1 MKNLL
6 FYFLCSQFLICQIP
20 QDKKII
26 SSLYVYDLDSRKS
39 SLLFKEERH
48 FEAPNWSKDGNYLYI
63 NSQGKLEKYD
73 LKGNNLGVINTGNLD
88 KLNNDH
94 GISFDG
100 KFLFFSSGKN
110 EIQGH
115 SSYIYSI
122 PLAGGSPKLL
132 TKFSPS
138 YWHGVS
144 ADGKYIVYCAERDGN
159 YDVYK
164 LNSEGG
170 VEVRLTFDDGLD
182 DGPEYSP
189 DGKYIIYCAE
199 RDGNYDVYKLNSEGG
214 VEVRLTFDDGLD
226 DGPEYSPDGKY
237 IYFNSY
243 RSGKMQIWRM
253 NSKGSDAEQ
262 ITFDKYSNWFPHISP
277 KNDLAVIISY
287 IEDQKQLHP
296 FGKNVKLRLINLN
309 TKKVTDLTDIFYGGQ
324 GTINVNSWNPDGT
337 KFSYVKYSLEDL

>member
-1 MKNLL
+1 M
-6 FYFLCSQFLICQIP
+6 
-20 QDKKII
+20 
-26 SSLYVYDLDSRKS
+26 
-39 SLLFKEERH
+39 
-48 FEAPNWSKDGNYLYI
+48 
-63 NSQGKLEKYD
+63 
-73 LKGNNLGVINTGNLD
+73 
-88 KLNNDH
+88 
-94 GISFDG
+94 
-100 KFLFFSSGKN
+100 
-110 EIQGH
+110 
-115 SSYIYSI
+115 
-122 PLAGGSPKLL
+122 
-132 TKFSPS
+132 
-138 YWHGVS
+138 
-144 ADGKYIVYCAERDGN
+144 
-159 YDVYK
+159 
-164 LNSEGG
+164 
-170 VEVRLTFDDGLD
+170 
-182 DGPEYSP
+182 
-189 DGKYIIYCAE
+189 YCAE

-337 KFSYVKYSLEDL
+337 KFSYVKYSLKDIE

>member
-26 SSLYVYDLDSRKS
+26 SSLYVYDLDSKKS
-39 SLLFKEERH
+39 TLLFKEERH

-100 KFLFFSSGKN
+100 KILFFSSGKN

-122 PLAGGSPKLL
+122 PLAGGTPKLL

-144 ADGKYIVYCAERDGN
+144 ADGKYIV
-159 YDVYK
+159 
-164 LNSEGG
+164 
-170 VEVRLTFDDGLD
+170 
-182 DGPEYSP
+182 
-189 DGKYIIYCAE
+189 YCAE

-277 KNDLAVIISY
+277 KNDLAVIIPPIFALIKVSSRASSRSSTSCLDRSNPSVAFSSPRLAFSNPSVAFSNPSMVFFRAISPRLY
-287 IEDQKQLHP
+287 CNCRTSICERVDEP
-296 FGKNVKLRLINLN
+296 CSNNVSSSLSLRIMS
-309 TKKVTDLTDIFYGGQ
+309 F
-324 GTINVNSWNPDGT
+324 
-337 KFSYVKYSLEDL
+337 KFAS

>member
-39 SLLFKEERH
+39 TLLFKEERH

-132 TKFSPS
+132 TEFSPS

-144 ADGKYIVYCAERDGN
+144 ADGKYIV
-159 YDVYK
+159 
-164 LNSEGG
+164 
-170 VEVRLTFDDGLD
+170 
-182 DGPEYSP
+182 
-189 DGKYIIYCAE
+189 YCAE

-287 IEDQKQLHP
+287 IEDQKQRHP